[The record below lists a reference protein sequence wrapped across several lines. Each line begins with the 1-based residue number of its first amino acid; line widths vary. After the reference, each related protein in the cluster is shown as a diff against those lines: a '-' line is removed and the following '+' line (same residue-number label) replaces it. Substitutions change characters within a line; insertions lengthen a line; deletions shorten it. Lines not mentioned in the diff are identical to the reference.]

1 MSEKG
6 IGVGG
11 ERERQT
17 ESRHYYCDRVVVVV
31 VVTLRECC
39 SFNVLL

>member
-17 ESRHYYCDRVVVVV
+17 ESRHYCDRVVVV